1 MTQSNFSAGPLAAA
15 TRWLG
20 GLAAA
25 SLLTLGAVQA
35 HADADSLHGR
45 YTDMQEQL
53 HNNAY
58 GRPLHI
64 DSSEGKSSL
73 QGDVY
78 AVLNHPFDKVQQAL
92 QDPQAWCDI
101 MLLPFNTTACRA
113 SGNHLTVTIAR
124 KADQP
129 TRDAYPISFSFSP
142 AADSGNYLQTRLNA
156 PQGPFG
162 THDYRIDVEAVPVE
176 GGKTFMH
183 MRYSYGFGGMGR
195 FAMQAYLATAGAS
208 KVGFTTNGM
217 RGALERNAMR
227 YYLAIDTY
235 LDTMDAPAAQR
246 TDRRINEWFSATERY
261 PRQLHEMDRGTYVSL
276 KRQEYGGQETAS
288 R

>member
-1 MTQSNFSAGPLAAA
+1 MTQTPSRARLAAA

-25 SLLTLGAVQA
+25 SLLALGAAGA
-35 HADADSLHGR
+35 HADADSLRQR
-45 YTDMQEQL
+45 YTDMRDEM
-53 HNNAY
+53 HSNAY

-64 DSSEGKSSL
+64 DSAENSNTL

-78 AVLNHPFDKVQQAL
+78 AVLNHPYEKVQQAL

-101 MLLPFNTTACRA
+101 MLLPFNTTACQA
-113 SGNHLTVTIAR
+113 SGSHLNMRIAR

-129 TRDAYPISFSFSP
+129 ARDTYPISFAFSP
-142 AADSGNYLQTRLNA
+142 AAGSGDYLQTRLNA
-156 PQGPFG
+156 AQGPFG
-162 THDYRIDVEAVPVE
+162 TRDYRIDVEAVPIE

-183 MRYSYGFGGMGR
+183 MRYAYGFGGMGR

-208 KVGFTTNGM
+208 KAGFTTNGV

-235 LDTMDAPAAQR
+235 LNTMDLPPAQR
-246 TDRRINEWFSATERY
+246 VDRRISDWFNATERY
-261 PRQLHEMDRGTYVSL
+261 PRQLHEMDRGTYLAL
-276 KRQEYGGQETAS
+276 KRQEMQQQTAS